1 MPASPL
7 KIAGWRTL
15 TRAYPNRPV
24 IEAMLGICQF
34 GAQIGYKGERYS
46 CRIFQNLT
54 SALECPEIV
63 TTGIK
68 AELEKDRLV
77 CYQDESVLPHGFTA
91 SPLGLIDKS
100 DGSKRRIHHLS
111 YPPDEITSINSG
123 IPEDYKTR
131 SYSTISE
138 ATAAIQTFGSSCLL
152 VK

>member
-15 TRAYPNRPV
+15 TRAYPDRLV
-24 IEAMLGICQF
+24 IEAILGICQF
-34 GAQIGYKGERYS
+34 GARIGYEGQRHS
-46 CRIFQNLT
+46 SRIFQNLT
-54 SALECPEIV
+54 STLECFEIIS
-63 TTGIK
+63 TGIE
-68 AELEKDRLV
+68 AELDKDRLV
-77 CYQDESVLPHGFTA
+77 CYQDENVLPDDFTA

-111 YPPDEITSINSG
+111 YLPDETTSINSR
-123 IPEDYKTR
+123 IPEDYGTI

-138 ATAAIQTFGSSCLL
+138 ATAAIQTFGSNCLL